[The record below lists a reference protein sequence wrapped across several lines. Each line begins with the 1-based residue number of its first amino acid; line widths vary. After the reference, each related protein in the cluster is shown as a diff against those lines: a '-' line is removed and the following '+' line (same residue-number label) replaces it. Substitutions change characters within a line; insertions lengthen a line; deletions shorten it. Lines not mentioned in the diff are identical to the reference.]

1 MGTAI
6 SKAHNVLHHNHAGSS
21 PDLIDAAT
29 ATAIVNAVN
38 EQQLAH
44 LLPPLIAAL
53 DDKNVTEEN
62 ASSGGPIF
70 VLDLD
75 CGTGHNTLTLAGLT
89 HDWRVPV
96 QLEGWD
102 RDGEKLEIA
111 RALCK
116 DVRWENTNSS
126 VTFSHANHWRRLE
139 IGHPVLKY
147 FRHKYEFVLS
157 TFVVNSMPLDVY
169 FKGIEGL
176 LSRDGVALVT
186 CVHPE
191 FGGAESCLDINEN
204 EKHKATGGL
213 RFRYTVQEVLK
224 VAAECGLTLQGDVN
238 EVKLSSTMVE
248 GLEESLRG
256 DARKWVGRKVWFSVV
271 LRRVTDAPF

>member
-6 SKAHNVLHHNHAGSS
+6 SKAHNGLHHDHTTSAADST
-21 PDLIDAAT
+21 DAAT
-29 ATAIVNAVN
+29 ATAIIAAVN

-53 DDKNVTEEN
+53 DDKDATEEN
-62 ASSGGPIF
+62 ASSGGPLF

-75 CGTGHNTLTLAGLT
+75 CGAGHNTLTLAHLT
-89 HDWRVPV
+89 HNWRIPV

-102 RDGEKLEIA
+102 RNWEKLEIA
-111 RALCK
+111 QARCK

-126 VTFSHANHWRRLE
+126 VTFSKANHWRRLE

-147 FRHKYEFVLS
+147 FRHMYEFVLS
-157 TFVVNSMPLDVY
+157 TLVINHMPLDVF

-176 LSRDGVALVT
+176 LSRDSVALVT
-186 CVHPE
+186 CMHPE
-191 FGGAESCLDINEN
+191 VGPAGHSSTGNQDEKTEMGGES
-204 EKHKATGGL
+204 G
-213 RFRYTVQEVLK
+213 FRRSVQEVLK
-224 VAAECGLTLQGDVN
+224 VARECGLTLQGAVN

-256 DARKWVGRKVWFSVV
+256 DARKWIGRKVWFSVV
-271 LRRVTDAPF
+271 LRRVTDAKF